1 LVPNTRS
8 SDRTRFAV
16 TPHLENV
23 AMAAVIELR
32 TGQALTEAP
41 GVHDRPAPAGPG
53 LRLIHGGRSA
63 QARQMRRVFLVRRLA
78 VVAGLILAAWFLA
91 QLVGAALT
99 PIDTAGAPV
108 AEVAAVQQVRQGDT
122 LWALAAA
129 VDPDADPRDVVD
141 QIISLNQ
148 GNPAISAG
156 GQLIAGESLRLPVG
170 S

>member
-1 LVPNTRS
+1 
-8 SDRTRFAV
+8 
-16 TPHLENV
+16 
-23 AMAAVIELR
+23 MAAVIELR
-32 TGQALTEAP
+32 TGQALSEAP

-78 VVAGLILAAWFLA
+78 VVVGLVVAVWFLA
-91 QLVGAALT
+91 QVVGAAFT
-99 PIDTAGAPV
+99 PIGRADAPV
-108 AEVAAVQQVRQGDT
+108 AEVAAVHQVRQGDT

-129 VDPDADPRDVVD
+129 VDPEADPRDVVD
-141 QIISLNQ
+141 QIINLNQ

-156 GQLIAGESLRLPVG
+156 GQLLAGESLRLPVG

>member
-1 LVPNTRS
+1 
-8 SDRTRFAV
+8 
-16 TPHLENV
+16 
-23 AMAAVIELR
+23 MAAVIELR
-32 TGQALTEAP
+32 TGRALDEAP
-41 GVHDRPAPAGPG
+41 GVHDRPEPAGPG

-63 QARQMRRVFLVRRLA
+63 QARQMRRVFLVRRIAVVVGLVLA
-78 VVAGLILAAWFLA
+78 VWFLA
-91 QLVGAALT
+91 QLVGAAFT
-99 PIDTAGAPV
+99 PIGTAGTPMSQ
-108 AEVAAVQQVRQGDT
+108 VAAVHQVRQGDT

-156 GQLIAGESLRLPVG
+156 GQLLAGESLRLPVG